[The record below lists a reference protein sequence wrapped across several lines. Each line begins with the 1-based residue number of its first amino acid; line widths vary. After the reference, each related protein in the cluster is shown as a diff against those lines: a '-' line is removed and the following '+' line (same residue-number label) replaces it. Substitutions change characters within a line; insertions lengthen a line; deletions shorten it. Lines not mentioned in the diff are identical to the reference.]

1 MLVKITHRNLSM
13 IKLNEKHLQRGEQFT
28 AYSTIDEINLL
39 AVNFLDLK
47 LKYFTSTC
55 SITLNRSPL

>member
-1 MLVKITHRNLSM
+1 MPVKNTH
-13 IKLNEKHLQRGEQFT
+13 KKHLQRGEQFT
-28 AYSTIDEINLL
+28 AYSTIDEINLP

-47 LKYFTSTC
+47 LKHFTSTC